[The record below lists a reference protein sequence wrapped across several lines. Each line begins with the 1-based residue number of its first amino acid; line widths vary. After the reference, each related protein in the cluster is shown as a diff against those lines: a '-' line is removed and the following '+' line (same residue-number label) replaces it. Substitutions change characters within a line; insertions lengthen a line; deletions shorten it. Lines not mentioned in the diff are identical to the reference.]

1 MPKKEKKKKLR
12 IKINPIVVNIVLFII
27 LVPGFVVSLYSS
39 FDCTKREEI
48 MYKETSTV
56 NYKVYLK
63 DNNFYETKYLEDG
76 MAYVASLIDKIYID
90 YNYSLGSSAIT
101 NLDVN
106 YKIVAKLTI
115 GSQNNSKVFFQKE
128 YDLTELVKD
137 KMTDTNIYQVSREAI
152 IDYHYYNDLANEFR
166 SSYAVNTV
174 SNLEVQFIVE
184 EKNNEKSNH
193 KMSNYSVTSLTIPL
207 SEQEINIAMKE
218 KQVNN
223 VKTLVKEAQ
232 HYIKSKPLFITSIVL
247 FLMFVAQIVCF
258 IRYIIKK
265 HYNFSKYD
273 RYINRLLSGYDRII
287 VNVKTP
293 HKKDKYEIIH
303 VNGFQELID
312 VRDNTKEHIN
322 YYIIEEHQKCE
333 FYVTNDN
340 DLYLYEVSAAD
351 FDGKKENDNRK
362 NK

>member
-1 MPKKEKKKKLR
+1 MLKKENKKSRKF
-12 IKINPIVVNIVLFII
+12 NPIVINIICAI
-27 LVPGFVVSLYSS
+27 LLITGFTTCLLNA
-39 FDCTKREEI
+39 FDCTKREDI

-63 DNNFYETKYLEDG
+63 DNNFYETPYLENG

-90 YNYSLGSSAIT
+90 YDYSLTSSAIT
-101 NLDVN
+101 NIDVN

-128 YDLTELVKD
+128 YDLTDLIKD
-137 KMTDTNIYQVSREAI
+137 KMTDTNAYRISREAI
-152 IDYHYYNDLANEFR
+152 IDYHYYNNLANEFR
-166 SSYAVNTV
+166 ASYAVNTV
-174 SNLEVQFIVE
+174 SNLEVQFIAE
-184 EKNNEKSNH
+184 EKSNEKSNH
-193 KMSNYSVTSLTIPL
+193 KMNNYSVTSLTIPL

-232 HYIKSKPLFITSIVL
+232 HYIKSKPLFTAGIILAAL
-247 FLMFVAQIVCF
+247 FLIQILFLIIYC
-258 IRYIIKK
+258 IKK
-265 HYNFSKYD
+265 HHDVSKYD
-273 RYINRLLSGYDRII
+273 RYINRLLTGYDRII

-322 YYIIEEHQKCE
+322 YYIIEPHKKCE

-340 DLYLYEVSAAD
+340 DLYLYEVSASD
-351 FDGKKENDNRK
+351 FDRKKQNDNRK